1 MLLRDDFETHS
12 VHAIS
17 QHVMVDRPGR
27 ACNTPDSSLENN
39 GLIHCPFHRWSL
51 FGLAKLQEVLSN
63 RQLFPRKEALIK
75 HWVCERG
82 DNHYKGC
89 FRTSLVMSG
98 TQISTLLAGR
108 QSWAYQTSKGRT
120 FNNLGFHQRT
130 KAHWLPRN
138 SHGLT
143 LPILHE
149 STTTAQR
156 NTWTS
161 QTTDAYINYNLSKVN
176 FIESVPGWGHELHLT
191 WKLKTVIFT

>member
-1 MLLRDDFETHS
+1 MQ
-12 VHAIS
+12 HARLFTRKQWSHTLPIS
-17 QHVMVDRPGR
+17 QVIIVWAGKI
-27 ACNTPDSSLENN
+27 TG
-39 GLIHCPFHRWSL
+39 GLVKQTVIS
-51 FGLAKLQEVLSN
+51 Q
-63 RQLFPRKEALIK
+63 
-75 HWVCERG
+75 ERG
-82 DNHYKGC
+82 SDQTLGVWAWGQ
-89 FRTSLVMSG
+89 SLQRVFPNKLG
-98 TQISTLLAGR
+98 DVRFCHDQLLVTQISTLLAGR